1 MYKRKGASCEPC
13 GCDSWKMKIK
23 ELWENYQEVVRS
35 IRAGDTSYY
44 PDGDGQVSL
53 PGILS
58 DVQLTDMFNFWIMS
72 IDTQV
77 SSLTL
82 TDNTTY
88 YTLEVD
94 NDA

>member
-35 IRAGDTSYY
+35 IRADDTTYY

-53 PGILS
+53 PGILA
-58 DVQLTDMFNFWIMS
+58 NA
-72 IDTQV
+72 
-77 SSLTL
+77 SLTNMATYWLFSVNADAEELSL

-88 YTLEVD
+88 YTLEVE
-94 NDA
+94 